1 MISFNFVLIIKK
13 SDALHEHILH
23 KIGVLFGLNSKRL
36 CLQQIYGGGKYKNCN
51 DLPIGESAI
60 AFASALNKPDSNIY
74 FIFCVGSIKDKIK
87 IQYAIKYV
95 LAWNVRTRI
104 YDFNDGTWSN
114 WN

>member
-1 MISFNFVLIIKK
+1 M
-13 SDALHEHILH
+13 
-23 KIGVLFGLNSKRL
+23 